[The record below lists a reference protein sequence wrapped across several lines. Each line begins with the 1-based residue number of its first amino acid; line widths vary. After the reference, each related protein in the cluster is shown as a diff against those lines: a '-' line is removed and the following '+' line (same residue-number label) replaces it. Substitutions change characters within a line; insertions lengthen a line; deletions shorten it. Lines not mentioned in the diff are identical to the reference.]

1 MAPKRLA
8 GKGGRVLKVWGRTS
22 SVNVQKVLW
31 CCEELGL
38 PYERVDAGGP
48 FGGIDAP
55 EYLAMNPNGLVP
67 TVSDD
72 GFTLWESN
80 TIVRYL
86 VHKYGTGLL
95 GADEPKGRALAEKWM
110 DFQLGTL
117 FPAFRAGFLGLTRT
131 PPEERDPDAIAASL
145 RETARLLA
153 VLDAHL
159 EGEEFVAGEGL
170 GVGDL
175 ALGPVVYRWLNIEIE
190 RPGLPN
196 LERWHDFLTERPAY
210 RKTVMVPFTLT

>member
-1 MAPKRLA
+1 
-8 GKGGRVLKVWGRTS
+8 VLKVWGRAS

-48 FGGIDAP
+48 FGGTDAP
-55 EYLAMNPNGLVP
+55 EYLSMNPNGLVP

-86 VHKYGTGLL
+86 VHKYGTGTL
-95 GADEPKGRALAEKWM
+95 GAEDPMRRALAEKWM

-145 RETARLLA
+145 RATAQLLA

-159 EGEEFVAGEGL
+159 EGGTFVAGEGL

-190 RPGLPN
+190 RPDLPN
-196 LERWHDFLTERPAY
+196 LERWHDRLTERPAY

>member
-1 MAPKRLA
+1 
-8 GKGGRVLKVWGRTS
+8 VLKVWGRTS

-48 FGGIDAP
+48 FGGTDAP

-86 VHKYGTGLL
+86 AARHGVEKLL
-95 GADEPKGRALAEKWM
+95 PEDLAKRALAEKWM

-159 EGEEFVAGEGL
+159 EGEGFVAGEGL
-170 GVGDL
+170 GVGDV
-175 ALGPVVYRWLNIEIE
+175 ALGPVVYRWLNIEID
-190 RPGLPN
+190 RPNLPN
-196 LERWHDFLTERPAY
+196 LQRWHSRLTERPAY

>member
-1 MAPKRLA
+1 MK
-8 GKGGRVLKVWGRTS
+8 
-22 SVNVQKVLW
+22 
-31 CCEELGL
+31 
-38 PYERVDAGGP
+38 PYR
-48 FGGIDAP
+48 
-55 EYLAMNPNGLVP
+55 LVP

-86 VHKYGTGLL
+86 VHKYGTGIL
-95 GADEPKGRALAEKWM
+95 GAEDPAGRALAEKWM

-131 PPEERDPDAIAASL
+131 PPEERDPETIAASL

-190 RPGLPN
+190 RPDLPH
-196 LERWHDFLTERPAY
+196 LQRWHDRLAVRPAY
-210 RKTVMVPFTLT
+210 RKSVMVPFTLT

>member
-1 MAPKRLA
+1 M
-8 GKGGRVLKVWGRTS
+8 LKVWGRTS
-22 SVNVQKVLW
+22 SVNVHKVLW

-38 PYERVDAGGP
+38 LYERVDAGGP
-48 FGGIDAP
+48 FGGTDAP

-80 TIVRYL
+80 AIVRYL
-86 VHKYGTGLL
+86 AARHGVEKLL
-95 GADEPKGRALAEKWM
+95 PEDLAKRALAEKWM

-159 EGEEFVAGEGL
+159 EGEEYVAGEWFS
-170 GVGDL
+170 VGDV
-175 ALGPVVYRWLNIEIE
+175 ALGPVAYRWLNIEIE
-190 RPGLPN
+190 RPDLPN
-196 LERWHDFLTERPAY
+196 LQRWHERLTERPAY

>member
-1 MAPKRLA
+1 MLT
-8 GKGGRVLKVWGRTS
+8 VWGRMS
-22 SVNVQKVLW
+22 SVNVQKLLW
-31 CCEELGL
+31 CCEELDL
-38 PYERVDAGGP
+38 AYERVDAGGP
-48 FGGIDAP
+48 FGGTDVP

-86 VHKYGTGLL
+86 AAKHGTLL
-95 GADEPKGRALAEKWM
+95 PVDPAERALAEKWM

-131 PPEERDPDAIAASL
+131 PPDERDPDAIEASL
-145 RETARLLA
+145 RETARLLTI
-153 VLDAHL
+153 LDAHL
-159 EGEEFVAGEGL
+159 EVRGFVGGEEL
-170 GVGDL
+170 TVGDV

-190 RPGLPN
+190 RPRLPN
-196 LERWHDFLTERPAY
+196 LERWHDHLTERPAY
-210 RKTVMVPFTLT
+210 QKCVMVPFTLT

>member
-1 MAPKRLA
+1 M
-8 GKGGRVLKVWGRTS
+8 LKVWGRTS

-48 FGGIDAP
+48 FGGTDTP

-67 TVSDD
+67 AVSDD

-86 VHKYGTGLL
+86 AHKHGAGTLVSEDT
-95 GADEPKGRALAEKWM
+95 AERALSEKWM
-110 DFQLGTL
+110 DFQLGSL

-159 EGEEFVAGEGL
+159 EGEAFVAGEGL
-170 GVGDL
+170 GVGDV

-190 RPGLPN
+190 RPELPN
-196 LERWHDFLTERPAY
+196 LERWHERLTQRPAY
-210 RKTVMVPFTLT
+210 QKTVMVPFTLT